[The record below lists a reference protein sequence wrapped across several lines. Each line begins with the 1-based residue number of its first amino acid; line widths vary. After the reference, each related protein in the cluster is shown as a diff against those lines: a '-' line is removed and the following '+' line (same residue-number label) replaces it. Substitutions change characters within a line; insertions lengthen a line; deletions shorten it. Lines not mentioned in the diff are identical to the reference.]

1 MFIGKIYKLGKSGRL
16 AVMLPKDVV
25 LEPGEYNIEI
35 TPKEEIS
42 DSAIADVP
50 ETSDTTLITRVE
62 LFDRTTGALKLSYP
76 VQGEKAI
83 EEAKENA
90 ERRGYRI
97 NII

>member
-1 MFIGKIYKLGKSGRL
+1 MFIGKVYKLGKSGRL
-16 AVMLPKDVV
+16 AVMLPKDMI
-25 LEPGEYNIEI
+25 LEPGEYNMEI
-35 TPKEEIS
+35 MPQGEIPS
-42 DSAIADVP
+42 LVVTDVP
-50 ETSDTTLITRVE
+50 EVPIGIPTTRIE
-62 LFDRTTGALKLSYP
+62 LFDRTTGALKLSYS